1 MDELQDKYKKDT
13 LALDEFVLLRDKVN
27 ALTDE
32 QLAKQLF
39 EDWVQSDIDTS
50 QVDSDRIHALKEK
63 IDTSIGRN
71 SNRKS
76 ITLGR
81 IGRIAVAVLL
91 PFFILSTLY
100 FYKQT
105 RLIGSEEMIVTTGVG
120 ERANITLPDGT
131 NVSLNFQSRLAYLP
145 KEFNKKQREI
155 TFKGEAY
162 FQVHKNAKCPFL
174 INAKGLKIKVLGTVF
189 NLHVRDNET
198 SASLALEEGSVLFLS
213 DKTHKNEILEVG
225 SMGIL
230 DQKTG
235 DITVIRQKNIENAA
249 AWKAGYLKFEETE
262 LSEVINNIESSYGV
276 NIEIDKE
283 SLSDLFTGTLPSNNL
298 NEALLILEKSYHLK
312 RSGTGN
318 KILLTEE

>member
-1 MDELQDKYKKDT
+1 VDELQDKYKKDT

-39 EDWVQSDIDTS
+39 EDWIQSDIDTS

-63 IDTSIGRN
+63 IDISIGRN

-81 IGRIAVAVLL
+81 IGRIAAAVLL

-100 FYKQT
+100 FYNQT
-105 RLIGSEEMIVTTGVG
+105 RLIDSEEMIVTTGVG

-131 NVSLNFQSRLAYLP
+131 NVSLNSQSRLAYLP

-162 FQVHKNAKCPFL
+162 FQVHKNAECPFL
-174 INAKGLKIKVLGTVF
+174 INAKGLNIKVLGTVF

-198 SASLALEEGSVLFLS
+198 SASLALEEGSVLFS
-213 DKTHKNEILEVG
+213 SEKTNKNVTLEVG
-225 SMGIL
+225 NMAVL

-235 DITVIRQKNIENAA
+235 DITVVRLKNIENAA

-262 LSEVINNIESSYGV
+262 LSEVINNVESSYGV
-276 NIEIDKE
+276 SIEIDKE
-283 SLSDLFTGTLPSNNL
+283 SLSDLFSGTLPSNNL
-298 NEALLILEKSYHLK
+298 NEALLILEESYHLK
-312 RSGTGN
+312 RSTTGN
-318 KILLTEE
+318 KILLKQE